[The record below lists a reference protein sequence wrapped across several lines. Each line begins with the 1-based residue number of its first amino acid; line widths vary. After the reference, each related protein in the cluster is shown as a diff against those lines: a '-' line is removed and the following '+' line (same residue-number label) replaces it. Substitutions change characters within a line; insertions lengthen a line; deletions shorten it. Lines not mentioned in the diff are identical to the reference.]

1 MSFWYSIITRAS
13 CWASIWAVTQE
24 RRLTRPA
31 ILFNHVPSTGGS
43 TWEVLWSRYACAS
56 NLTACPYSEAV
67 GRTISADRPASGTP
81 YCKPSDDVVASHMTP
96 AGFRAL
102 RAARAAYLPQKKYL
116 TVTMVREP
124 CGATLARFLHPQHAH
139 HSIVPRLC
147 EVDAFKL
154 TYERPHAREDVDKK
168 NTQVRSVALGAPNAT
183 TAFEVALNEWIGEI
197 ASGGHAAKY
206 LYVQTI
212 YLFGARLKSEAAA
225 DEALR
230 SYDFVGLTEQ
240 FDASVLKVFSMIGCS
255 CAAA

>member
-1 MSFWYSIITRAS
+1 MSYWYSIITRAS

-31 ILFNHVPSTGGS
+31 VLFNHVPSTGGS

-102 RAARAAYLPQKKYL
+102 RAARAAYLPQNKYL

-147 EVDAFKL
+147 EVDAFKS

-168 NTQVRSVALGAPNAT
+168 KHTGPLCCSWGPKRDNRVRGGAGRVDWRNRERGSRCQVPLRPNNIPLWRSAQVR
-183 TAFEVALNEWIGEI
+183 
-197 ASGGHAAKY
+197 
-206 LYVQTI
+206 
-212 YLFGARLKSEAAA
+212 
-225 DEALR
+225 
-230 SYDFVGLTEQ
+230 
-240 FDASVLKVFSMIGCS
+240 GC
-255 CAAA
+255 CK

>member
-1 MSFWYSIITRAS
+1 MRAS

-31 ILFNHVPSTGGS
+31 VLFNHVPSTGGS

-147 EVDAFKL
+147 EVDAFKS

-168 NTQVRSVALGAPNAT
+168 IHRSSLLLLGPQTRQPRSRWRCTSGLAKSRAGVTLPSTSTSKQYTSLAFGSSQRLLQMRHCVLT
-183 TAFEVALNEWIGEI
+183 TLSVSPSSLT
-197 ASGGHAAKY
+197 H
-206 LYVQTI
+206 
-212 YLFGARLKSEAAA
+212 LF
-225 DEALR
+225 
-230 SYDFVGLTEQ
+230 
-240 FDASVLKVFSMIGCS
+240 
-255 CAAA
+255 